1 MRITS
6 CPSELTD
13 YVEALRSAPA
23 DVVVLSDDP
32 SDRDHLT
39 ELLRSLHSSY
49 PNLRLILLLD
59 SYDRSLV
66 VNALRA
72 GARGLFCRASQPFRA
87 LCRCITVVHQGQFWA
102 NTEQIG
108 YLVEALSLNFFPR
121 VVNAKVVG
129 LLTARE
135 VQVVDLVVEGIS
147 NREMAQQLDIK
158 ENTVKKS
165 LQRIYDKLGVSN
177 RVELVLYALTHRG
190 TERTNSV
197 PPKEPAVLAQNSECF
212 VERSQFGLLGSF
224 GT

>member
-1 MRITS
+1 QLLSSALRRQPGMRITS

-23 DVVVLSDDP
+23 DVVVLNDDF

-49 PNLRLILLLD
+49 PNH
-59 SYDRSLV
+59 DRSLV

-72 GARGLFCRASQPFRA
+72 GARGLFCRASQAFRA

-147 NREMAQQLDIK
+147 NREMAQQL
-158 ENTVKKS
+158 
-165 LQRIYDKLGVSN
+165 
-177 RVELVLYALTHRG
+177 
-190 TERTNSV
+190 
-197 PPKEPAVLAQNSECF
+197 
-212 VERSQFGLLGSF
+212 
-224 GT
+224 